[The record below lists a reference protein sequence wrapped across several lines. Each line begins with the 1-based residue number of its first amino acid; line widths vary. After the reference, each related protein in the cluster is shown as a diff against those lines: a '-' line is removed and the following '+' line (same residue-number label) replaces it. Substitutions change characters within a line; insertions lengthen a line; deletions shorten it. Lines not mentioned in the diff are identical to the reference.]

1 MTMIHI
7 CRQGELVMAK
17 AKTPV
22 KKTVKKSSSKG
33 GMKGSCGCKKSCK

>member
-1 MTMIHI
+1 MTAIHI
-7 CRQGELVMAK
+7 CRQGVFSMAK

-33 GMKGSCGCKKSCK
+33 MMKGSCGGKKSCK